1 MIESISGFLNTALVV
16 ALGVIGW
23 IIKRVIERLDLGE
36 KRMTKIEV
44 ELAAQKERDIAVEN
58 RIGKVETAIQEMHNK
73 LDRMMEI
80 LVRKQTMKKKKPG
93 LYENMR
99 KRKALGISRSKK
111 DSTVSDKAYAAM
123 ERDFKNKRNA

>member
-1 MIESISGFLNTALVV
+1 MIDSLSGFLNTILVV

-44 ELAAQKERDIAVEN
+44 ELAAQRERDIAVES
-58 RIGKVETAIQEMHNK
+58 RIAKVEESIKELHGK

-80 LVRKQTMKKKKPG
+80 LVRK
-93 LYENMR
+93 
-99 KRKALGISRSKK
+99 
-111 DSTVSDKAYAAM
+111 
-123 ERDFKNKRNA
+123 

>member
-1 MIESISGFLNTALVV
+1 MIDSLSSLLNTILVV
-16 ALGVIGW
+16 GLGVIGW

-80 LVRKQTMKKKKPG
+80 L
-93 LYENMR
+93 MR
-99 KRKALGISRSKK
+99 K
-111 DSTVSDKAYAAM
+111 
-123 ERDFKNKRNA
+123 

>member
-44 ELAAQKERDIAVEN
+44 ELAAQRERDRAVEA
-58 RIGKVETAIQEMHNK
+58 RIAKVEEALKEVHTK
-73 LDRMMEI
+73 LDRMLEV
-80 LVRKQTMKKKKPG
+80 LVRK
-93 LYENMR
+93 
-99 KRKALGISRSKK
+99 
-111 DSTVSDKAYAAM
+111 
-123 ERDFKNKRNA
+123 

>member
-1 MIESISGFLNTALVV
+1 MMIDSLSSLLNTILVV
-16 ALGVIGW
+16 GLGVIGW

-80 LVRKQTMKKKKPG
+80 LVRK
-93 LYENMR
+93 
-99 KRKALGISRSKK
+99 
-111 DSTVSDKAYAAM
+111 
-123 ERDFKNKRNA
+123 